1 MEEIYEAYKDE
12 MYYIAY
18 GILRNKHDAE
28 DVVHETFVALLANP
42 EGIAQDSPQK
52 TWNYIMTIVKN
63 KSCTLYRTKQRQA
76 DYEIEEEVLEDVFD
90 EEADFRLLE
99 REQKKFLAKALRRMK
114 RSYREI
120 LLLQYYHDKSIAE
133 IARLLGKSSDNV
145 RHMSERARKKLKKLL
160 KKYGF
165 ESM

>member
-18 GILRNKHDAE
+18 GILRNRHDAE
-28 DVVHETFVALLANP
+28 DVVHETFVTLLANP
-42 EGIAQDSPQK
+42 DGIEAGSPQK
-52 TWNYIMTIVKN
+52 TWNYIATIVKN

-76 DYEIEEEVLEDVFD
+76 DNEVGEEALEDVFD
-90 EEADFRLLE
+90 EEADIRLLE
-99 REQKKFLAKALRRMK
+99 MEQKKFLAEALRRMK

-133 IARLLGKSSDNV
+133 IARLLGKSPDNV

-160 KKYGF
+160 KKYGYEF
-165 ESM
+165 I